1 MSKLTFRDYFTE
13 RIYRIRSY
21 ENPIKSHN
29 YTILK
34 SKCVELNV
42 LPVKCQVTGGLKTF
56 KYVVSEN
63 LKYVQYTTFIYVE
76 PNS

>member
-1 MSKLTFRDYFTE
+1 MSKLTIRDYFTE
-13 RIYRIRSY
+13 RIKRILSY

-34 SKCVELNV
+34 SECMERNV

-63 LKYVQYTTFIYVE
+63 LKYVHYFYLRRTK
-76 PNS
+76 